1 MIIRYPPS
9 VAAPAPLCLFN
20 LCQEIASILLFL
32 ATCYNQ
38 ALFAH
43 SLYPIQ
49 GLSSFYSSPPV
60 TTRLFFPTAYISY
73 PRAYPSFPRHLS
85 QLGSFSHSLYP
96 VQEPIFLFLTTL
108 FLPTRFKS
116 FPDRPDRDISHLCV
130 CSGDDDPGV
139 LLPLP

>member
-9 VAAPAPLCLFN
+9 VAAPAPHGLFN

-38 ALFAH
+38 ALFAQ
-43 SLYPIQ
+43 SLYPFQ

-60 TTRLFFPTAYISY
+60 TTRLFFPIAFISY
-73 PRAYPSFPRHLS
+73 PRSYPSFPRHLS

-96 VQEPIFLFLTTL
+96 VQEPILLFLTTTCHN
-108 FLPTRFKS
+108 PAVGKKIQIGAEVVKIGAKI
-116 FPDRPDRDISHLCV
+116 RPAQH
-130 CSGDDDPGV
+130 
-139 LLPLP
+139 